1 MRKTYLGA
9 LVICICLV
17 LSACGQSASQT
28 QVDTNAEQSAG
39 EAQTISEDKDIETVA
54 ETSAKEKMLEKYSNV
69 IDFLEKEDY
78 DNAIAEIEKM
88 KKDSKSAKYGDVAD
102 YLVSFEL
109 TADNFDEFF
118 EFAAIQGKNAFGE
131 DEDTIWF
138 GLKSKKYD
146 EDLVFYG
153 ITDREYNDNITI
165 EYTYNSDGD
174 ASTDECALNDL
185 LSFSRGI
192 GGDNI
197 NVDSFS
203 IKPTGRIA
211 GSKITFIKK
220 EFIESYDI
228 EPVLDQSHTNTQA
241 TVTLKNGDIY
251 YLNVNPDH
259 LY

>member
-9 LVICICLV
+9 LVICISLV

-28 QVDTNAEQSAG
+28 QADTKAEHSAG
-39 EAQTISEDKDIETVA
+39 VAQTITEDNNTEPAAD
-54 ETSAKEKMLEKYSNV
+54 TSAEEQLLEKYTDL
-69 IDFLEKEDY
+69 IDLLEKEDY

-88 KKDSKSAKYGDVAD
+88 KKESKAAKYGDVAD

-131 DEDTIWF
+131 DEDTVWI

-146 EDLVFYG
+146 EDLVFYR
-153 ITDREYNDNITI
+153 ISDTEYNDDVTI
-165 EYTYNSDGD
+165 EYTYNVGGWEQTSE
-174 ASTDECALNDL
+174 ST
-185 LSFSRGI
+185 LSQLVCFNNGI
-192 GGDNI
+192 GIDNK
-197 NVDSFS
+197 DSFS
-203 IKPTGRIA
+203 VEPTGRIS

-220 EFIESYDI
+220 EFVESYDVK
-228 EPVLDQSHTNTQA
+228 PASNQSLHITQA
-241 TVTLKNGDIY
+241 TVTLKNGDVY
-251 YLNVNPDH
+251 YLSVNPDY

>member
-9 LVICICLV
+9 LVISIFLV
-17 LSACGQSASQT
+17 LSACGQSVSPT
-28 QVDTNAEQSAG
+28 QVDTKAAQNAG
-39 EAQTISEDKDIETVA
+39 KAQTSGEDKETGPAA
-54 ETSAKEKMLEKYSNV
+54 ETSAREQLLEKYGDV
-69 IDFLEKEDY
+69 IDLLEKEEY
-78 DNAIAEIEKM
+78 DNAVAEIEKM
-88 KKDSKSAKYGDVAD
+88 KKDSKAAKYGDIAD

-118 EFAAIQGKNAFGE
+118 EFSAIQGKNAFGE
-131 DEDTIWF
+131 NDDIIWF

-185 LSFSRGI
+185 LSFGRGI

-197 NVDSFS
+197 NIDSFS
-203 IKPTGRIA
+203 VEPTGRIA

-220 EFIESYDI
+220 EFIESYDV
-228 EPVLDQSHTNTQA
+228 EPVSDQSHINTQA
-241 TVTLKNGDIY
+241 TITLINGDVY